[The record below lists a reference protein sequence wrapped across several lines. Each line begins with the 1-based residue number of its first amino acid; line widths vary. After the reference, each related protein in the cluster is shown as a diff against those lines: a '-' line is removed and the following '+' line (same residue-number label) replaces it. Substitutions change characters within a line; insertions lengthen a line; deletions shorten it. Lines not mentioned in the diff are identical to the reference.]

1 MTRANILAKILFD
14 ASVKLKTLDYN
25 ILNRGASRKEF
36 ISSLTAIQLLVGC
49 VGMSRFTDEQAEAL
63 AKTLKTTYRIKAD
76 LAELKAADEHSDF
89 SEKHQDLIFKMNTIV
104 SKCIKDTVEHKNGYM
119 AKVNRLV
126 LAFHNLPRAFL
137 DSADGLSLSPEDAW
151 SYSSAYFEI

>member
-1 MTRANILAKILFD
+1 
-14 ASVKLKTLDYN
+14 
-25 ILNRGASRKEF
+25 
-36 ISSLTAIQLLVGC
+36 
-49 VGMSRFTDEQAEAL
+49 MSRFTDEQAEAL

-137 DSADGLSLSPEDAW
+137 DSADRLSLSPEDAW